1 MGTRILR
8 AVLWTASA
16 LVVGL
21 YLFIAIRRVMS
32 PAPLDAAEGAF
43 LEHAIR
49 LASLKPLYTEPGPQP
64 LSILPGYPFTIAVL
78 VQALG
83 PHLWEPRLITLV
95 CTLALATIVL
105 LAVRTETESWT
116 MAAVGAA
123 LTLAGF
129 AILTGTPGAARPE
142 PLMLLLSFAAFIAL
156 RDVEGSLGAVIAA
169 LLFGVACFTHQ
180 AGLWF
185 AAGAVGHLAM
195 EERRRLAPFLL
206 GFAVLAGG
214 GYVGLSQLFGSWF
227 NFYASDV
234 PLHAMRF
241 DAPGLVRLAGDQIL
255 GRMGVLVVVALLS
268 FALPNPLWRGAS
280 GLWFWLG
287 LAALGASLLGSQSVH
302 AGPHVLMP
310 CVAAF
315 ALIGPVAASRV
326 AEHLSAWPGST
337 RFGGERIV
345 FAVMLLQFALY
356 LSAASPSLL

>member
-1 MGTRILR
+1 MSTRILR

-16 LVVGL
+16 TVVGL
-21 YLFIAIRRVMS
+21 YLFIAIRRIL
-32 PAPLDAAEGAF
+32 APLPLDPIESAV
-43 LEHAIR
+43 LEHAGR
-49 LASLKPLYTEPGPQP
+49 LASLKPLYAEPGPQP
-64 LSILPGYPFTIAVL
+64 LSILPAFPLTVAVL

-83 PHLWEPRLITLV
+83 PHLWEPRLVAL
-95 CTLALATIVL
+95 LATLGLAAIVL

-116 MAAVGAA
+116 MSVVSVA
-123 LTLAGF
+123 LTLAGL
-129 AILTGTPGAARPE
+129 AILTGMPGTGRAE
-142 PLMLLLSFAAFIAL
+142 PLMLLLSFAAFIAI

-169 LLFGVACFTHQ
+169 LLLAVACFTHQ

-185 AAGAVGHLAM
+185 AAGAVAHLAM

-206 GFAVLAGG
+206 GFAALAAG

-227 NFYASDV
+227 NFYAADV
-234 PLHAMRF
+234 PLQAMRF

-255 GRMGVLVVVALLS
+255 GRMGVLIVVAVLS
-268 FALPNPLWRGAS
+268 FALPNPLWRGVS

-287 LAALGASLLGSQSVH
+287 IASLGASLLGSQSAH
-302 AGPHVLMP
+302 AGPQVLMP

-337 RFGGERIV
+337 RLGGERIV
-345 FAVMLLQFALY
+345 FAVMLLQLALY
-356 LSAASPSLL
+356 LSGASPSLL